1 MLSMVSS
8 LDVRSAPI
16 LAPPASKSPT
26 TERLLSSDRFDTL
39 VCVPMLFGPPAEP
52 LTVASERRLTPLLMW
67 LLWAPPACPLS
78 RVGVRCLPS
87 SRFFVPLSLVCLDSC
102 SPFLLSALAAG
113 GLASL
118 FPVGGLLSLLTV
130 GGTLEVVALSLGPS
144 LSGLPTLPVCPLVS
158 SSSIL
163 SILSST
169 RNCRLHKSMTANLM
183 KTIICC
189 ELTALASTTADRHSL

>member
-1 MLSMVSS
+1 MLNMVSS
-8 LDVRSAPI
+8 LDVKSALI
-16 LAPPASKSPT
+16 LASPAST
-26 TERLLSSDRFDTL
+26 FETLLSSERFDTI
-39 VCVPMLFGPPAEP
+39 VCVPMVLGPAAEP
-52 LTVASERRLTPLLMW
+52 LTVARERRLIPLLFW
-67 LLWAPPACPLS
+67 LLWAPSARPLS
-78 RVGVRCLPS
+78 PAGVRCLPS
-87 SRFFVPLSLVCLDSC
+87 PAFFVPLSSVCFDAC
-102 SPFLLSALAAG
+102 SPFLLSAPAAE

-118 FPVGGLLSLLTV
+118 FAVRGLPSLLT
-130 GGTLEVVALSLGPS
+130 GGCTLGVVALSLGPS